1 MNIKLTVIGKTEEK
15 YLIEAVENYIK
26 RLKHYVNFEIIYLP
40 DIKGAKS
47 LSSSE
52 IKEKEADILLKQISK
67 YDKNI
72 LFDEKGKLFSSKEFA
87 THLQKQMNQGIKNLN
102 FIVGGA
108 YGFSP
113 KVYQAVKDKVSIS
126 KMTFS
131 HQMIRL
137 LIVEQI
143 YRAYT
148 ILNNEP
154 YHKQ

>member
-108 YGFSP
+108 DGFSP
-113 KVYQAVKDKVSIS
+113 RIYQEVQEKISIS
-126 KMTFS
+126 PMTFS

-143 YRAYT
+143 YRANT

-154 YHKQ
+154 YHKD

>member
-1 MNIKLTVIGKTEEK
+1 MNIKLTVIGKTEENHLIQAIEV
-15 YLIEAVENYIK
+15 YLK
-26 RLKHYVNFEIIYLP
+26 RLKHYVNFEIITLP
-40 DIKGAKS
+40 DIKGAKN
-47 LSSSE
+47 LSPSE
-52 IKEKEADILLKQISK
+52 IKEKEAELLLKQINK

-72 LFDEKGKLFSSKEFA
+72 LFDEKGSQFTSVEFSDY
-87 THLQKQMNQGIKNLN
+87 LQKQMNQGIKNLN

-113 KVYQAVKDKVSIS
+113 KIYQTVKEKVSIS

-137 LIVEQI
+137 LITEQI

-148 ILNNEP
+148 ILNHEP
-154 YHKQ
+154 YHKE

>member
-47 LSSSE
+47 LSSYE

-113 KVYQAVKDKVSIS
+113 RIYQEVQEKISIS
-126 KMTFS
+126 PMTFS

-143 YRAYT
+143 YRANT

-154 YHKQ
+154 YHKD

>member
-47 LSSSE
+47 LSPSE

-113 KVYQAVKDKVSIS
+113 RIYQEVQEKISIS
-126 KMTFS
+126 PMTFS

-143 YRAYT
+143 YRANT

-154 YHKQ
+154 YHKD

>member
-40 DIKGAKS
+40 DIKVAKS

-113 KVYQAVKDKVSIS
+113 RIYQEVQEKISIS
-126 KMTFS
+126 PMTFS

-143 YRAYT
+143 YRANT

-154 YHKQ
+154 YHKD

>member
-113 KVYQAVKDKVSIS
+113 RIYQEVQEKISIS
-126 KMTFS
+126 PMTFS

-143 YRAYT
+143 YRANT

-154 YHKQ
+154 YHKD

>member
-47 LSSSE
+47 LSPSE

-113 KVYQAVKDKVSIS
+113 RIYQEVQEKISIS
-126 KMTFS
+126 PMTLS

-143 YRAYT
+143 YRANT

-154 YHKQ
+154 YHKD

>member
-1 MNIKLTVIGKTEEK
+1 MNIKLTVISKTEEK
-15 YLIEAVENYIK
+15 HLIEAIDLYIK
-26 RLKHYVNFEIIYLP
+26 RLKHYVNFEIITLP
-40 DIKGAKS
+40 EIKGAKN
-47 LSSSE
+47 LSPSE
-52 IKEKEADILLKQISK
+52 VKEREAEMLLKHISK

-72 LFDEKGKLFSSKEFA
+72 LFDEKGTEFTSVEFSNY
-87 THLQKQMNQGIKNLN
+87 LQKQMNQGIKNLN

-113 KVYQAVKDKVSIS
+113 KIYQAVKDKVSIS

>member
-1 MNIKLTVIGKTEEK
+1 MPKYFSLGIEE
-15 YLIEAVENYIK
+15 YAK
-26 RLKHYVNFEIIYLP
+26 RLKRFCQFSIVEVAEENYDKAQGKMLDV
-40 DIKGAKS
+40 
-47 LSSSE
+47 
-52 IKEKEADILLKQISK
+52 IKEKEAEILLKHISK

-72 LFDEKGKLFSSKEFA
+72 LFDEKGTEFTSVEFSNY
-87 THLQKQMNQGIKNLN
+87 LQKQMNQGIKNLN

-154 YHKQ
+154 YHKE

>member
-1 MNIKLTVIGKTEEK
+1 MNIKLTVIGKTEENHLIQAIEV
-15 YLIEAVENYIK
+15 YLK
-26 RLKHYVNFEIIYLP
+26 RLKHYVNYEIIVLA
-40 DIKGAKS
+40 DIKGAKN
-47 LSSSE
+47 LSPAE
-52 IKEKEADILLKQISK
+52 IKEKEAELLLKQISK

-72 LFDEKGKLFSSKEFA
+72 LFDEKGTEFTSVEFSNY
-87 THLQKQMNQGIKNLN
+87 LQKQMNQGIKNLN

-113 KVYQAVKDKVSIS
+113 KVYQAVKEKVSIS

>member
-15 YLIEAVENYIK
+15 HLIEAVETYTK
-26 RLKHYVNFEIIYLP
+26 RLKHYVNFEIVYLP
-40 DIKGAKS
+40 DIKGVKN
-47 LSSSE
+47 LSPSE
-52 IKEKEADILLKQISK
+52 IKEKEGEQLLKQISK

-72 LFDEKGKLFSSKEFA
+72 LFDERGKQFSSIEFSQY
-87 THLQKQMNQGIKNLN
+87 LQKQMNQGIKNLN

-113 KVYQAVKDKVSIS
+113 KVYENAQDKVSIS

-154 YHKQ
+154 YHKE

>member
-15 YLIEAVENYIK
+15 HLIEAIETYTK
-26 RLKHYVNFEIIYLP
+26 RLKHYINFEIIYLP
-40 DIKGAKS
+40 DVKGVKN
-47 LSSSE
+47 LSALE
-52 IKEKEADILLKQISK
+52 IKDKEAPLLLNQISK

-72 LFDEKGKLFSSKEFA
+72 LFDEKGKEFTSVEFA
-87 THLQKQMNQGIKNLN
+87 QFLQKQMNQGIKNLH

-113 KVYQAVKDKVSIS
+113 KVYEKAQDKVSIS

-143 YRAYT
+143 YRAFT

-154 YHKQ
+154 YHKE

>member
-1 MNIKLTVIGKTEEK
+1 MNIKLTVIGKTEGK

-113 KVYQAVKDKVSIS
+113 RIYQEVQEKISIS
-126 KMTFS
+126 PMTFS

-143 YRAYT
+143 YRANT

-154 YHKQ
+154 YHKD